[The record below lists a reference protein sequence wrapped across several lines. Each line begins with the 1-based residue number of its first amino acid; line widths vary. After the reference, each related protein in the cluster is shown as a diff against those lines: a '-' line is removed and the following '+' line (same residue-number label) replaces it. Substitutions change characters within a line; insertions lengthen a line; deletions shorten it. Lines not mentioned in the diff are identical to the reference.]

1 MPFTNRSHQT
11 KQISQPKTAIKSPL
25 PSTGHEEAFC
35 DLHNHHLHR
44 PRNRPCRALITRRRS
59 ATCTFTIFT
68 DRAIA
73 PTEHWSSGDV
83 LQRAQLS
90 TLPTAQ
96 SPLPSTGH
104 QEMFCNVHN
113 HHLHRPRNR
122 PCRALEIRKRAAM
135 LSRSQN
141 TQAFMRGR

>member
-1 MPFTNRSHQT
+1 MRSTTGSMPFTNRSHQT

-83 LQRAQLS
+83 LHRAQS
-90 TLPTAQ
+90 SSSQSAQ
-96 SPLPSTGH
+96 SPLPSTGDREACSDAQQIKDH
-104 QEMFCNVHN
+104 SNN
-113 HHLHRPRNR
+113 HSWPLMPSS
-122 PCRALEIRKRAAM
+122 P
-135 LSRSQN
+135 Q
-141 TQAFMRGR
+141 